1 MSKDKIK
8 AVSINRKPA
17 DNQTVKTLED
27 LLESAKK
34 GELTSLIYI
43 DAYANGDV
51 GSGWTLPPNAK
62 MIVELDIIKMSLLMQ
77 TMGFETD

>member
-1 MSKDKIK
+1 MNDKIK

-43 DAYANGDV
+43 DSYSNGDV
-51 GSGWTLPPNAK
+51 GSGWTLPPNSK
-62 MIVELDIIKMSLLMQ
+62 MIVELDIIKISLLMEM
-77 TMGFETD
+77 MGFETD